1 MSTTGAS
8 PTVLVVDDS
17 EDIRE
22 LTRLQLAMLGC
33 RVVEAADGREA
44 VELAGKEYPSLI
56 LMDLTM
62 PVLDGFEATRLIR
75 GLAEIRDVVIVAFTA
90 LHSGECR
97 ASALAAG
104 CDDYIQKPLG
114 LDELSGLL
122 QRHIGNGRS

>member
-1 MSTTGAS
+1 MSTTEAS

-17 EDIRE
+17 ADIRE
-22 LTRLQLAMLGC
+22 LTRLQLVMLGC

-44 VELAGKEYPSLI
+44 VELAGKERPALI

-62 PVLDGFEATRLIR
+62 PVLDGLEAARLIR
-75 GLAEIRDVVIVAFTA
+75 GVAGICDVVIVAFTA

-104 CDDYIQKPLG
+104 CDDYIQKPL
-114 LDELSGLL
+114 DFEQLSGLL
-122 QRHIGNGRS
+122 ERHLRNGR